1 MKILIDN
8 GHGEN
13 TLGKRSPDG
22 KLREYAYTREIAKQV
37 VSGLKSK
44 GFDAERIVCE
54 EKDISLKE
62 RVKRVNDICNSLGK
76 DNVILISI
84 HCNAASNG
92 EWTNA
97 KGWSAYTSK
106 GGTKSDILASYLYKV
121 AEDFLKNRKIRTNYG
136 DDDPDWE
143 ENFYILKNT
152 NCPAVLTENFFMDNK
167 DDVSYLLSEEGKNA
181 IIQTHINGIIEYL
194 KNNKTWQIH

>member
-37 VSGLKSK
+37 VSCLKSK

-54 EKDISLKE
+54 EEDISLKE
-62 RVKRVNDICNSLGK
+62 RVKRVNDMCNSLGK